1 MIVIFTLVESMS
13 ILSVS
18 SPAGL
23 PRSRQNKLILVI
35 SKENFSEKFL
45 LSLDQRKHQQ
55 DNVQENRESISSHF
69 LS

>member
-1 MIVIFTLVESMS
+1 MIVIFTLVESLS

-35 SKENFSEKFL
+35 SKENFSEKF
-45 LSLDQRKHQQ
+45 
-55 DNVQENRESISSHF
+55 
-69 LS
+69 